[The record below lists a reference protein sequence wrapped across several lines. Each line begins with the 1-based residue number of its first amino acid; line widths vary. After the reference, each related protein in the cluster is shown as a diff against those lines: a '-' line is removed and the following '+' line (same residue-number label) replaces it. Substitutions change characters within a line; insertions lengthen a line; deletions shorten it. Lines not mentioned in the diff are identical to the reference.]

1 MQRGLGYR
9 LLFEEKQMAGTIYL
23 SDREMGVINDLRA
36 QVASLI
42 ENGADDDFVRMAEE
56 WFADIDNIERK
67 FRAASTMRRARV
79 IANQIIKS

>member
-1 MQRGLGYR
+1 
-9 LLFEEKQMAGTIYL
+9 MAGTIYL

-42 ENGADDDFVRMAEE
+42 ESGADDDFVRMAEE

-67 FRAASTMRRARV
+67 FRASSAMRRARV

>member
-1 MQRGLGYR
+1 
-9 LLFEEKQMAGTIYL
+9 MAGTIYL

-42 ENGADDDFVRMAEE
+42 ESGADDDYVRMAEE
-56 WFADIDNIERK
+56 WFADLDNIERK
-67 FRAASTMRRARV
+67 FRASSTMRRARV

>member
-1 MQRGLGYR
+1 
-9 LLFEEKQMAGTIYL
+9 MAGTIYL

-42 ENGADDDFVRMAEE
+42 ESGADDDFVRMAEE

-67 FRAASTMRRARV
+67 FRASSTMRRARV

>member
-1 MQRGLGYR
+1 
-9 LLFEEKQMAGTIYL
+9 MAGTIYL

-67 FRAASTMRRARV
+67 FRASSTMRRARV

>member
-1 MQRGLGYR
+1 
-9 LLFEEKQMAGTIYL
+9 MAGTIYL

-67 FRAASTMRRARV
+67 FRAASTMRRAHV